1 MSLARNLGRFFGHI
15 AKAVASD
22 PTAARAQRNEPSAQ
36 RKDPPAPR
44 EVARREMTA
53 TTIVQTAEG
62 PRAVVLRR
70 TVIDEV
76 TAAETLDAESHAPQA
91 GPQSPLPRENSQCAS
106 DSARDAGEPTKFPR

>member
-22 PTAARAQRNEPSAQ
+22 PTAPPAPRKEPPPH
-36 RKDPPAPR
+36 RDEPPAPR

-53 TTIVQTAEG
+53 TTIVQTADG

-76 TAAETLDAESHAPQA
+76 AAAESLDVQTHAPQA
-91 GPQSPLPRENSQCAS
+91 GEQSPPPRENSRGAS
-106 DSARDAGEPTKFPR
+106 DVTRDAH